1 MVMKTSTTFCHSGPC
16 AGQPNSHVRAVGT
29 LKLMG
34 RSRCPEEPSSL
45 AGPSQLALHGAA
57 SGSSV
62 VRRVLGDSQVCTL
75 ASGPTPL
82 SSLYLT

>member
-1 MVMKTSTTFCHSGPC
+1 MVMKTSTTFRHSGPC
-16 AGQPNSHVRAVGT
+16 AGQPNSHVRAVST

-34 RSRCPEEPSSL
+34 RSRCPEEPS
-45 AGPSQLALHGAA
+45 SQLALHGAA